1 MSYLPLE
8 ELLPKAD
15 GSIYKLV
22 RMATN
27 RALELSEGKPRLIEN
42 PSSDKI
48 TTIALEE
55 IAQGKIV
62 SKTYAS
68 KKGEKLAITLSDGTI
83 QSQII

>member
-27 RALELSEGKPRLIEN
+27 RALELSEGKPRLIES

-68 KKGEKLAITLSDGTI
+68 KKGEKLN
-83 QSQII
+83 

>member
-68 KKGEKLAITLSDGTI
+68 KKGEKLN
-83 QSQII
+83 